1 LTIPLRD
8 QFGRSTNLANF
19 RGRTIVLADFMT
31 SCQEECPITTGALLV
46 TRHELAS
53 AGLLKKVSIIEVSVD
68 PTRDVP
74 SRLRAYAKEFGVSL
88 TLLTGSRAHLARL
101 WKWFGVYYE
110 RVKEGTPPD
119 INWQNGKPYTFDIVH
134 TDDVFVIDSSGHE
147 RALVQSDA
155 NVEGRI
161 PKPLASLL
169 DADGRQDLSHPGF
182 GSWTPRDMV
191 QAVESIVR

>member
-1 LTIPLRD
+1 
-8 QFGRSTNLANF
+8 
-19 RGRTIVLADFMT
+19 
-31 SCQEECPITTGALLV
+31 
-46 TRHELAS
+46 
-53 AGLLKKVSIIEVSVD
+53 
-68 PTRDVP
+68 
-74 SRLRAYAKEFGVSL
+74 
-88 TLLTGSRAHLARL
+88 L